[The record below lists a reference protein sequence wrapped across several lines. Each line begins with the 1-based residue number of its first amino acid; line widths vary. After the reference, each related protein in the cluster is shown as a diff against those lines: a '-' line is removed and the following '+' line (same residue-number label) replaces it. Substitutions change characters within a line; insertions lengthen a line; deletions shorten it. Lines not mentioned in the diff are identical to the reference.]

1 MDSIYCI
8 GLCKFF
14 PVYFLEN
21 GDIFKFLIVCIISG
35 LCLSADLILPASIQ
49 ANIIDHEQKK
59 DKKVLAGK
67 IYSVWSLIQKLTL
80 AVSAGVCLPLL
91 SYFGFNPS
99 EVNPALGPLSVCYG
113 IAPIILRLP
122 AVVFASYI
130 KKI

>member
-1 MDSIYCI
+1 M
-8 GLCKFF
+8 
-14 PVYFLEN
+14 
-21 GDIFKFLIVCIISG
+21 
-35 LCLSADLILPASIQ
+35 SA
-49 ANIIDHEQKK
+49 IIDTVFSSK
-59 DKKVLAGK
+59 G
-67 IYSVWSLIQKLTL
+67 STL

-113 IAPIILRLP
+113 ITPIILRLP